1 MCTRSW
7 PSKADFG
14 LCTQSPLTRTMCV
27 TSAARRF
34 VRFLLA
40 REQHSRLVTFP
51 FSSLYVNIGPHIA
64 VQDMLTD
71 VYLHLAYVWHSRSP
85 TQAIVH

>member
-1 MCTRSW
+1 MHSVAAHSHNVRDLRCAAVR
-7 PSKADFG
+7 AI
-14 LCTQSPLTRTMCV
+14 SPCQRT
-27 TSAARRF
+27 
-34 VRFLLA
+34 
-40 REQHSRLVTFP
+40 TFP
-51 FSSLYVNIGPHIA
+51 LGDLPIFFFYVNIGPHIA